1 MGLGGRN
8 LGTCTHTKMLNYE
21 TNVLVPVRISELS
34 LISNANIFF
43 AIWSVINFGVNIVL
57 LIINWGGE
65 ILLGDLAFH
74 IIEFSFSFIFSV
86 IQLLAV
92 FFSYDHSDM
101 CKRPILL
108 KMIVFINLVGS
119 FVPMLLVI
127 LNLER

>member
-1 MGLGGRN
+1 VSR
-8 LGTCTHTKMLNYE
+8 
-21 TNVLVPVRISELS
+21 VA
-34 LISNANIFF
+34 ANIFF

-74 IIEFSFSFIFSV
+74 IIEFTFSFIFSV

-108 KMIVFINLVGS
+108 KTVVFINLVGS

-127 LNLER
+127 LNVER